1 MWKSFSTKKPRAHMK
16 LTYGMVVRAHMKFTY
31 RMLVSIDL
39 KTLAKWF
46 LVGYTLPR
54 SIKSYR
60 SKFQVSKFN
69 ITTSFPKICSWAWI
83 WKKRGLNYNVHYVTD
98 QLQESIKQFQTRQDG
113 STACFRLRYIRHDSF
128 PSGSFSLSQSL
139 DGIRLLDRGYS
150 SMYTGT
156 QACTEVFPCVHMCT
170 HAHGCFHFFLL
181 RREVQPHRDQ
191 YNLAFTCP

>member
-83 WKKRGLNYNVHYVTD
+83 WEKLGLNYNVHYVTD
-98 QLQESIKQFQTRQDG
+98 QLQESIKQFQTRQYG

-128 PSGSFSLSQSL
+128 PSGSFSLSQVFRWYQVTWQRSL
-139 DGIRLLDRGYS
+139 QHVHGYKG
-150 SMYTGT
+150 MHWGL
-156 QACTEVFPCVHMCT
+156 HMCT
-170 HAHGCFHFFLL
+170 HGCFHFSLL
-181 RREVQPHRDQ
+181 RRGVQPHRDQ

>member
-46 LVGYTLPR
+46 LVGYPLPR

-83 WKKRGLNYNVHYVTD
+83 WKKLGLNYNVHYVTD
-98 QLQESIKQFQTRQDG
+98 QLQGSIKQFQTRQDG

-128 PSGSFSLSQSL
+128 PSGSFSLSLTVFRWYQVTWQRSL
-139 DGIRLLDRGYS
+139 QHVYG
-150 SMYTGT
+150 YTGMHWGL
-156 QACTEVFPCVHMCT
+156 HMC
-170 HAHGCFHFFLL
+170 AHVYTCTWLL
-181 RREVQPHRDQ
+181 SLFSFKEGSAAPQRPV
-191 YNLAFTCP
+191 

>member
-1 MWKSFSTKKPRAHMK
+1 MCNEKNNYKYRMWKSFSTKKPRAHVK

-69 ITTSFPKICSWAWI
+69 ITTSFPKICSWVWI
-83 WKKRGLNYNVHYVTD
+83 WKKLRLNYNVHYVTD
-98 QLQESIKQFQTRQDG
+98 QLQESIKLFQTRQDG

-139 DGIRLLDRGYS
+139 DGIRLLDRGHYS
-150 SMYTGT
+150 ISMYTGT
-156 QACTEVFPCVHMCT
+156 QACTEVFTCVHMHT
-170 HAHGCFHFFLL
+170 A
-181 RREVQPHRDQ
+181 
-191 YNLAFTCP
+191 AFTFFF